1 MFFGEHEHTLD
12 DKCRFIV
19 PAKYRERLKD
29 GCFMTR
35 GLDGCLWIFTVS
47 SYEDLTT
54 KLQRLDQ
61 LNPNARN
68 LIRFLTGHDLT
79 LDQQGRLLIPP
90 SLRAHANINPKA
102 DVVIVGV
109 SGQLPRIEV
118 WQADRWATMNEIF
131 QKDGAAIAESLS
143 LAGLTLS

>member
-1 MFFGEHEHTLD
+1 MFYGEHEHTLD

-19 PAKYRERLKD
+19 PAKFRERLKD

-35 GLDGCLWIFTVS
+35 GLEGCLWIFTVTS
-47 SYEDLTT
+47 FEDLTT

-90 SLRAHANINPKA
+90 ALRAHANVNPKA

-109 SGQLPRIEV
+109 GGQLPRIEV
-118 WQADRWATMNEIF
+118 WPADRWANMNEIF

-143 LAGLTLS
+143 QAGITLS

>member
-1 MFFGEHEHTLD
+1 
-12 DKCRFIV
+12 
-19 PAKYRERLKD
+19 
-29 GCFMTR
+29 MTR

-47 SYEDLTT
+47 NYEDLTT

-61 LNPNARN
+61 LNPNARA
-68 LIRFLTGHDLT
+68 LIRFLTGHDLS

-90 SLRAHANINPKA
+90 SLRAHANISPKA

-118 WQADRWATMNEIF
+118 WPADRWAAQNEMF
-131 QKDGAAIAESLS
+131 QNNGASIAENLFA
-143 LAGLTLS
+143 AGITLS

>member
-1 MFFGEHEHTLD
+1 MFYGEHEHTLD
-12 DKCRFIV
+12 DKCRFTV
-19 PAKYRERLKD
+19 PAKFRERLKD

-35 GLDGCLWIFTVS
+35 GLDGCLWIFTAS

-68 LIRFLTGHDLT
+68 LIRFFTGHDLT

-90 SLRAHANINPKA
+90 ALRAHANVNPKA

-109 SGQLPRIEV
+109 SGQLPRIEL
-118 WQADRWATMNEIF
+118 WQADRWASQTEMF
-131 QKDGAAIAESLS
+131 QTDGTAIAESLYT
-143 LAGLTLS
+143 AGITLS